1 MDVLFS
7 AIKNALLLIFRFNQ
21 EVYEIIFLTLR
32 VCLTSTLIS
41 TILGITT
48 AYIIG
53 LKKNLQ
59 KNLLITSINTGM
71 AIPPVLAGLFVT
83 VIFWRS
89 GIFGNFEILYTPLA
103 MIIAQVLIA
112 YPVVTAI
119 SLSAINSLPEKFII
133 QMIGLGANK
142 LQLFFIVIKELKKQ
156 IICAVIAGLGAVIS
170 EVGASMMVGGNIK
183 GYTRVLTTATVTET
197 GRGNFELAFA
207 YGFIL
212 LFITFLINYIFTKL
226 QQKDK

>member
-1 MDVLFS
+1 
-7 AIKNALLLIFRFNQ
+7 
-21 EVYEIIFLTLR
+21 
-32 VCLTSTLIS
+32 
-41 TILGITT
+41 
-48 AYIIG
+48 
-53 LKKNLQ
+53 
-59 KNLLITSINTGM
+59 M

-142 LQLFFIVIKELKKQ
+142 LQLFFIVLKELRKQ
-156 IICAVIAGLGAVIS
+156 MICAVIAGFGAVIS